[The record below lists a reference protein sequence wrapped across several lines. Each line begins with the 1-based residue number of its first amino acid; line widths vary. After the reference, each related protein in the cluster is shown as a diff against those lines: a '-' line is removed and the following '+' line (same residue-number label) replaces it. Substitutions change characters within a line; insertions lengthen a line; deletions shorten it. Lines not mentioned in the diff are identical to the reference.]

1 MLINF
6 TKLKKKYDMNI
17 TGIIHVG
24 AHYGEEFREYLD
36 NHVQIIHAFEPV
48 MSNLKVLR
56 KNIIKLKARIKI
68 YPFALGSK
76 KINKKAIFLSD
87 NNELQSSSFLKPKL
101 HLIQH
106 PNISFKKKEIVKVN
120 KLDNLNIK
128 DSNYISIDV
137 QGFELEVLKGSK
149 KTLNRIDYIYCE
161 VNTAET
167 YSKNPLMID
176 IDKYLKKYNFKRVET
191 FFPTYKKYFFFK
203 KHYSWGDALYIKY

>member
-17 TGIIHVG
+17 KGIIHVG
-24 AHYGEEFREYLD
+24 AHYGEEFREYLE

-56 KNIIKLKARIKI
+56 KNIKKLKARIKI

-76 KINKKAIFLSD
+76 KINKKVIFLSD

-176 IDKYLKKYNFKRVET
+176 IDKYLKKYNFKRVEI

-203 KHYSWGDALYIKY
+203 KRYSWGDALYIKY